1 MLLNNIGDLSR
12 PVTTLIE
19 KVSSAV
25 GIIYEPTHL
34 IRTARAEVAAE
45 KIRALGRLE
54 ITELQQRGLER
65 LIHQEGRKQAN
76 IEQITA
82 QAAGLLP
89 KDAEVEGLDEDWIA
103 HFFKQCEIISDKQMQ
118 SLWAKLLSGE
128 ATRPGTFSKRTIDL
142 VSSLDKKDAALF
154 TTLCQFVWFLYSKPI
169 ALIYG
174 IKKEILSKYKITF
187 YELNHLA
194 SIGLISLEP
203 LRGYQRS
210 ELGKNIVLRYYDR
223 EALIEFPADE
233 NNMISAGHVLL
244 TSVGEELAPICSSSP
259 NYEYYDFVIQRLLA
273 SGRILSSICR

>member
-1 MLLNNIGDLSR
+1 MLNNIGDLSR

-19 KVSSAV
+19 KVSNAV

-34 IRTARAEVAAE
+34 MRIARAEAAAE
-45 KIRALGRLE
+45 KIRTLGKLE
-54 ITELQQRGLER
+54 ITELEQRGLER

-76 IEQITA
+76 IEQITG

-103 HFFKQCEIISDKQMQ
+103 HFFKQCDIVSDKEMQ

-154 TTLCQFVWFLYSKPI
+154 TTLCQFVWFLYSEPV

-174 IKKEILSKYKITF
+174 INNQLYSKHNIAF
-187 YELNHLA
+187 YELNHLT
-194 SIGLISLEP
+194 SVGLISLEP
-203 LRGYQRS
+203 HRGYQRNG
-210 ELGKNIVLRYYDR
+210 LGKRIVLRYYDR
-223 EALIEFPADE
+223 ETLIEFPADE
-233 NNMISAGHVLL
+233 NNKIGTGNVLL
-244 TSVGEELAPICSSSP
+244 TSVGKELAPICGSSP
-259 NYEYYDFVIQRLLA
+259 NFEYYDFVIQRFLA
-273 SGRILSSICR
+273 SGQILSSICQL